1 MATLESKLAAEELR
15 VLFEI
20 SQRLDKSGRLELAI
34 RPALDMLGAYFKSAR
49 VALSLYD
56 HESKQIVMQ
65 DSHGLSEKEIQKGR
79 YEIGEGITGKV
90 YETGEPEVVKNI
102 HEDPNFLGRT
112 ISKGLPPEAEF
123 SFLCVPIKLEN
134 EVIGA
139 LSVLRRHA
147 TTLELEANVQLLS
160 IVASLIAKA
169 VDFRRIIQREVEE
182 KERLRGQLKERF
194 RPANIIG
201 QSKKMLEVF
210 NQISQVSQS
219 AATVLL
225 LGESGVGKELV
236 AHAIHYNSERSAGPF
251 IRVNCA
257 ALPESILESELFG
270 HEKGAFTGALKQR
283 KGRFEQAQ
291 GGTLF
296 LDEIGDFPA
305 TTQVALL
312 RFLQER
318 EIERVGGDQT
328 IKLNVRIIAA
338 TNRDLENQM
347 LDGEFRQDLYY
358 RLNVFPIRIPALRE
372 RKEDIPLLV
381 DYFIRKYRSDRNDIR
396 RISNSAINAL
406 MTYNWP
412 GNVRELENFIER
424 AVLVSRDQV
433 IRGGDLP
440 PTLATG
446 STSGTQSTG
455 ALQAALDNLEREMI
469 SDALIETRGN
479 MASAARVLGITE
491 RIMGLRVQ
499 KYGFNPKDLK
509 K

>member
-79 YEIGEGITGKV
+79 YEIGGGITGKV
-90 YETGEPEVVKNI
+90 YGTGEPEVVKNI

-236 AHAIHYNSERSAGPF
+236 AHAIHYNSER
-251 IRVNCA
+251 
-257 ALPESILESELFG
+257 
-270 HEKGAFTGALKQR
+270 
-283 KGRFEQAQ
+283 
-291 GGTLF
+291 
-296 LDEIGDFPA
+296 
-305 TTQVALL
+305 
-312 RFLQER
+312 
-318 EIERVGGDQT
+318 
-328 IKLNVRIIAA
+328 
-338 TNRDLENQM
+338 
-347 LDGEFRQDLYY
+347 
-358 RLNVFPIRIPALRE
+358 
-372 RKEDIPLLV
+372 
-381 DYFIRKYRSDRNDIR
+381 
-396 RISNSAINAL
+396 
-406 MTYNWP
+406 
-412 GNVRELENFIER
+412 
-424 AVLVSRDQV
+424 
-433 IRGGDLP
+433 
-440 PTLATG
+440 
-446 STSGTQSTG
+446 
-455 ALQAALDNLEREMI
+455 
-469 SDALIETRGN
+469 
-479 MASAARVLGITE
+479 
-491 RIMGLRVQ
+491 
-499 KYGFNPKDLK
+499 
-509 K
+509 